1 MRLLRLLVLPLLFSL
16 SALVHADVQANE
28 DWSLARDRDGIKVWT
43 RLLPDFP
50 IREFKA
56 VVTVKSTLSGLVNLI
71 LDTDHADRWVYRTD
85 RITVLKRDDAKGT
98 FLIRVETD
106 FPWPLSD
113 RDAVLEGQ
121 IVQDE
126 KTGVVTVRSHAQASG
141 LYPLNPDFVRMAD
154 MDGTW
159 IFRPLGQGMVE
170 VTMIGRADPAG
181 HIPASAVNLIIH
193 ETPYRTLQGL
203 RKVIGDVRYQKT
215 PMPQIRDMP

>member
-1 MRLLRLLVLPLLFSL
+1 MMSLLKFLLLPLLLSL
-16 SALVHADVQANE
+16 SLFASADE

-43 RLLPDFP
+43 RMPDDFP

-85 RITVLKRDDAKGT
+85 RITILKRDEAKGS
-98 FLIRVETD
+98 FVIRVETD
-106 FPWPLSD
+106 FPWPLTD
-113 RDAVLEGQ
+113 RDAVVEGQ
-121 IVQDE
+121 ILQDE
-126 KTGVVTVRSHAQASG
+126 KTGVVTVRSHAQAAG
-141 LYPLNPDFVRMAD
+141 LYPVNPDFVRMAD

-159 IFRPLGQGMVE
+159 IFRPLGQGQVE
-170 VTMIGRADPAG
+170 VTMFGRADPGG

-203 RKVIGDVRYQKT
+203 RKVISDPRYQKT
-215 PMPQIRDMP
+215 PLAQIRDIP